1 MKTTLAVWSIIT
13 EERIKKIHVNKDVDG
28 QYGFKLFEIYGPA
41 WKTKE
46 IRKSRI
52 KQKKIRGSLNCEKQK
67 WFVVE
72 N

>member
-1 MKTTLAVWSIIT
+1 M
-13 EERIKKIHVNKDVDG
+13 VNTASSW
-28 QYGFKLFEIYGPA
+28 FEIYGPA

-52 KQKKIRGSLNCEKQK
+52 KQKKIRGNLNCEKQK